1 MNTLASI
8 ASIGVGATVG
18 ASCRYYIGVL
28 SLQYLGKTLPYGT
41 LISNIIGSFIAG
53 ILVVVILEKLLLS
66 ETYRLMLLIGLTG
79 SLTTMSTLSFE
90 SLEMLSGGSYGQA
103 LLNILLNIGL
113 SLLAAGAKGVGQP
126 LTERD
131 RYLCKKIAPMLIEM
145 ELIFVGLDVIG
156 DYITEI
162 NVTSPTCIRELD
174 RQFNLNISAQLL
186 DAVEEKLALR

>member
-28 SLQYLGKTLPYGT
+28 SLQYLGKMLPYGT

-66 ETYRLMLLIGLTG
+66 ETYRLMLLVGLTG
-79 SLTTMSTLSFE
+79 SLTTISTLSFE
-90 SLEMLSGGSYGQA
+90 SLEMLGGGNYGQA

-113 SLLAAGAKGVGQP
+113 SLLAAGLGVMLAKYGFS
-126 LTERD
+126 L
-131 RYLCKKIAPMLIEM
+131 
-145 ELIFVGLDVIG
+145 
-156 DYITEI
+156 
-162 NVTSPTCIRELD
+162 
-174 RQFNLNISAQLL
+174 AQS
-186 DAVEEKLALR
+186 

>member
-8 ASIGVGATVG
+8 LSIGAGATVG

-28 SLQYLGKTLPYGT
+28 SLQYLGKALPYGT
-41 LISNIIGSFIAG
+41 LISNVVGSSIAG

-66 ETYRLMLLIGLTG
+66 ETYRLMLLVGLTG

-113 SLLAAGAKGVGQP
+113 SLLAASLGVMLAKYG
-126 LTERD
+126 
-131 RYLCKKIAPMLIEM
+131 
-145 ELIFVGLDVIG
+145 
-156 DYITEI
+156 
-162 NVTSPTCIRELD
+162 
-174 RQFNLNISAQLL
+174 FNLAQS
-186 DAVEEKLALR
+186 

>member
-28 SLQYLGKTLPYGT
+28 SLQYLGKALPYGT
-41 LISNIIGSFIAG
+41 LISNVVGSFIAG

-113 SLLAAGAKGVGQP
+113 SLLAAGLGVMLAKYGFS
-126 LTERD
+126 L
-131 RYLCKKIAPMLIEM
+131 
-145 ELIFVGLDVIG
+145 
-156 DYITEI
+156 
-162 NVTSPTCIRELD
+162 
-174 RQFNLNISAQLL
+174 AQS
-186 DAVEEKLALR
+186 

>member
-1 MNTLASI
+1 MNTLSSI

-28 SLQYLGKTLPYGT
+28 SLQYLGKMLPYGT

-66 ETYRLMLLIGLTG
+66 ETYRLMLLVGLTG

-90 SLEMLSGGSYGQA
+90 SLEMLGGGNYGQA

-113 SLLAAGAKGVGQP
+113 SLLAAGLGVMLAKYGFS
-126 LTERD
+126 L
-131 RYLCKKIAPMLIEM
+131 
-145 ELIFVGLDVIG
+145 
-156 DYITEI
+156 
-162 NVTSPTCIRELD
+162 
-174 RQFNLNISAQLL
+174 AQS
-186 DAVEEKLALR
+186 

>member
-1 MNTLASI
+1 MNTLVSI

-28 SLQYLGKTLPYGT
+28 SIQYLGKGFPYGT
-41 LISNIIGSFIAG
+41 LISNVVGSFIAG

-66 ETYRLMLLIGLTG
+66 ETYRLMLLVGLTG

-113 SLLAAGAKGVGQP
+113 SLLAAGLVVMLAKYG
-126 LTERD
+126 
-131 RYLCKKIAPMLIEM
+131 
-145 ELIFVGLDVIG
+145 
-156 DYITEI
+156 
-162 NVTSPTCIRELD
+162 
-174 RQFNLNISAQLL
+174 FNLAQS
-186 DAVEEKLALR
+186 